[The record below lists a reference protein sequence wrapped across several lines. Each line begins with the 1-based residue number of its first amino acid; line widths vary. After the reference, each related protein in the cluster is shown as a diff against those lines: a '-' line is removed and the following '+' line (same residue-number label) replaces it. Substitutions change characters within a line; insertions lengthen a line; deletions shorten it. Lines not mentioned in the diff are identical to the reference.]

1 MAVFQQ
7 LNREQGITIVLVTHE
22 DDIAACTRRLV
33 RLQDGRVVHD
43 RRGICMSLLA
53 IIGEALR
60 ALQLNRLRTGLTM
73 LGMII
78 GVAAVVLMLAVGQGA
93 QTMVNQ
99 AISSMGS
106 NLLIVV
112 PGATSSGALR
122 SGSGSVQTLT
132 MGDAQAIASLP
143 SVKAAAPLITGT
155 AQLNYGA
162 NNWSTV
168 VTGVTPDYFE
178 VRDWG
183 TESGAL
189 FTEVDLRSATRV
201 VLLGQL
207 TAKNLFGDEDPTGK
221 TVRIKNSPF
230 LVAGVLTAKGQ
241 SLDGRDQDDAVFIP
255 LTTGQRQV
263 FGNQFPGTIRFLMAQ
278 AESAEMMEEAE
289 AEMNQLLR
297 QRHRIAEGMENDFT
311 VRNMAAL
318 TAVASGAAKVM
329 SIMLGAIASVSL
341 LVGGI
346 GIMNIMLVSVTE
358 RTREI
363 GIRMAIGANRARH
376 PRAISAGGVGDLH
389 PGRPCRY
396 SHWYRRRLGCKSGG
410 GYGGRHN
417 VRHRGTGLR
426 LCFRSGHIFR
436 VLSG

>member
-1 MAVFQQ
+1 
-7 LNREQGITIVLVTHE
+7 
-22 DDIAACTRRLV
+22 
-33 RLQDGRVVHD
+33 
-43 RRGICMSLLA
+43 MSLLT

-132 MGDAQAIASLP
+132 MGDAQAITSLP

-289 AEMNQLLR
+289 AEINQLLR

-363 GIRMAIGANRARH
+363 GIRMAIGANR
-376 PRAISAGGVGDLH
+376 RAILAQFLLEALVICILGGLAGIAIGIGGAWAVSQAVGMVVVITFGTVVLAFAFASAVGIFFGFYPARKAAALK
-389 PGRPCRY
+389 PVEALRY
-396 SHWYRRRLGCKSGG
+396 E
-410 GYGGRHN
+410 
-417 VRHRGTGLR
+417 
-426 LCFRSGHIFR
+426 
-436 VLSG
+436 

>member
-1 MAVFQQ
+1 
-7 LNREQGITIVLVTHE
+7 
-22 DDIAACTRRLV
+22 
-33 RLQDGRVVHD
+33 
-43 RRGICMSLLA
+43 MSLLA

-60 ALQLNRLRTGLTM
+60 ALRLNRMRTGLTM

-122 SGSGSVQTLT
+122 SASGSVQTLT

-168 VTGVTPDYFE
+168 VTGVTPDYFQ

-183 TESGAL
+183 TDSGAL

-230 LVAGVLTAKGQ
+230 LVAGVLGVKGQ

-297 QRHRIAEGMENDFT
+297 QRHRIAEGVENDFT

-329 SIMLGAIASVSL
+329 SVMLGAIASVSL

-363 GIRMAIGANRARH
+363 GIRMAIGANR
-376 PRAISAGGVGDLH
+376 RAILAQFLLEALVICILGGVAGIAIGIGGAWAVSQAVGMVVVITLGTVLLAFAFASAVGIFFGFY
-389 PGRPCRY
+389 PARKAAALKPVEALRY
-396 SHWYRRRLGCKSGG
+396 E
-410 GYGGRHN
+410 
-417 VRHRGTGLR
+417 
-426 LCFRSGHIFR
+426 
-436 VLSG
+436 